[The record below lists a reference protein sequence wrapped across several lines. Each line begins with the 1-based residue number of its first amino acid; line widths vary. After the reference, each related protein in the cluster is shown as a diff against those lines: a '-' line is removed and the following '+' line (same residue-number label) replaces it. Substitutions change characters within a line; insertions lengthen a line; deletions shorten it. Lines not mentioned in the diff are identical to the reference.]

1 MWLWRVIYS
10 INICMK
16 FPIIEIVDRYCIAV
30 VKSVKTNNANAEEV
44 KFYSDQMDEAGIPK
58 LHSLIQQL
66 IQHHEYVWS
75 LEDDFKKAKIDA
87 LPLEEIG
94 RRALHIRDIGY
105 IRLKLKNDLAE
116 LFDDPVREV
125 KQ

>member
-1 MWLWRVIYS
+1 
-10 INICMK
+10 MK
-16 FPIIEIVDRYCIAV
+16 FPVIEIVDRYCIAI

-44 KFYSDQMDEAGIPK
+44 KFYSEQMHEAGIPK
-58 LHSLIQQL
+58 LHPLIQQL

-94 RRALHIRDIGY
+94 QRALHIRDIGY

-116 LFDDPVREV
+116 LFNDPVREV